1 VSRRI
6 VVLGALLALLLA
18 ALAAGLLGWRLLTAE
33 SGRDFLLEQLR
44 RIPGVTIETTGA
56 GGTVA
61 SALSFERL
69 VVDHEA
75 VRIEAAGVKLEPRL
89 RQILWQ
95 TLTLRDVSVASL
107 KVQLKPQPEAPPE
120 EVHFLPRFLRIA
132 VRDFAV
138 RDFTLVL
145 ADGRSYHVDL
155 LSGSALATRWTIDL
169 PGVAIEDPAGRIDAS
184 VRLRAGLPLRLR
196 GEARGHWQLPDE
208 RDYRFTLQAR
218 GDLERLATTL
228 ELSAPAVL
236 RFDGNALALQESP
249 RLVGTLRLTD
259 FDGSPWA
266 APGVLPKVAGS
277 IAVDASERGIGLD
290 GTLTAAGFGAE
301 PLRLQGAGSYAD
313 QRIEIA
319 GLQAWL
325 PQSGLTLRTAG
336 TIELGGE
343 RPVLTLGGDFEK
355 FRWPLTGEPAVRAEV
370 GEYTLAGDLPYAV
383 TLDSLVEIPQLPQP
397 VRARG
402 AATLDA
408 DGLRLDRLDAE
419 LLRGTLRGS
428 GTLAWSGEQR
438 WAFTVDG
445 KGLDLTE
452 LRKDLPGRI
461 DVLGRIEGQGLTADA
476 PWTAKLERVSGSLLG
491 RSLTARGAVR
501 HLGAG
506 GYELQGLQ
514 LANADTRIAVD
525 GRVGERFDLR
535 WDAAIGSLR
544 LLLPGLDGRLHSSG
558 TLRGTAAAPLLA
570 ASGAATGI
578 RYAGVEVESLDYD
591 VDVDLGDA
599 RESRIDVGARGIRSG
614 DLEVQ
619 FASLI
624 GRGRSSDHRLDLRL
638 RSPGKPEARVVPF
651 IASLGLVGA
660 YRHADTSWRGQLENA
675 LLDYDTGDA
684 RLLQPAGIALSPRA
698 AQLEPTCFASGE
710 ARLCAEGDWQATPQ
724 RWQLLYSAQDWPLRN
739 LLNSL
744 AGRRDID
751 GRVQA
756 SGWALQEP
764 GKRWVGSSVIL
775 IDEPVVEIA
784 RNKFRSDRVQL
795 GSARLDIYAAEDAF
809 RSTLDLQ
816 VAESTRLTGEVRA
829 DRVGELAEHPLSGRL
844 HAESTV
850 LSALPLLVPEIDRA
864 GGRLDGDLSV
874 GGTLGAPQFN
884 GQFAVRDGVFELY
897 RTNLA
902 LSAVTV
908 DGRFTGDVFDI
919 EARGQTRKGAL
930 ELSGRFSW
938 PDGVMQ
944 GEMHLKGEDVLV
956 ADTPEYRV
964 LASPNLRFRAANGGF
979 EVDGEILIPTAR
991 IALRD
996 LSTTIATS
1004 PDERIVGI
1012 DPRAAPL
1019 AENGDPATAPTA
1031 ATEVRAQV
1039 LVRLGDQV
1047 RIDSYGLRARLGGEV
1062 EVRLR
1067 PGDVARGT
1075 GEIKVIEG
1083 NYKAFG
1089 QDVKITRGRLIFR
1102 DSPLGEPTIEVTGE
1116 RVFEDEDI
1124 TVTVSIRGELSEPY
1138 LTLSSTPAMTQ
1149 SEALS
1154 YLLTGRSLD
1163 TLQSGEAT
1171 SVNAAAESLAVSGG
1185 GLLLGQVGR
1194 RIGLDEVSVERTD
1207 TDDTAVVLGKF
1218 LSPRLFVSYG
1228 VSIAEAINTVK
1239 LRYTLNE
1246 RWSLRAEA
1254 GLEQSAD
1261 VEFKIER

>member
-1 VSRRI
+1 
-6 VVLGALLALLLA
+6 
-18 ALAAGLLGWRLLTAE
+18 
-33 SGRDFLLEQLR
+33 
-44 RIPGVTIETTGA
+44 
-56 GGTVA
+56 
-61 SALSFERL
+61 
-69 VVDHEA
+69 
-75 VRIEAAGVKLEPRL
+75 
-89 RQILWQ
+89 
-95 TLTLRDVSVASL
+95 
-107 KVQLKPQPEAPPE
+107 
-120 EVHFLPRFLRIA
+120 VHFLPRFLRIA

-138 RDFTLVL
+138 RDVTLVL
-145 ADGRSYHVDL
+145 ADGQSYHLDL

-169 PGVAIEDPAGRIDAS
+169 PGVAIEDGAGRIDAS
-184 VRLRAGLPLRLR
+184 VRLRSGLPLRLR
-196 GEARGHWQLPDE
+196 GEARGQWRLPDE
-208 RDYRFTLQAR
+208 RDYRFALQVR

-228 ELSAPAVL
+228 DLSAPAVL
-236 RFDGNALALQESP
+236 RFDGNALELQDSP

-266 APGVLPKVAGS
+266 APGVLPKVGGS
-277 IAVDASERGIGLD
+277 IAVDASARGIGLD
-290 GTLTAAGFGAE
+290 GTLTAAEFGAE
-301 PLRLQGAGSYAD
+301 PLRVQGAGNYAD
-313 QRIEIA
+313 ERIVIA

-355 FRWPLTGEPAVRAEV
+355 FRWPLTGEPSLRAEV

-383 TLDSLVEIPQLPQP
+383 TLDSLIEIPQLPQP

-402 AATLDA
+402 AALLDA

-438 WAFTVDG
+438 WSFAVDG
-445 KGLDLTE
+445 KGLDLAE

-461 DVLGRIEGQGLTADA
+461 DVLGRIEGQGLSADA
-476 PWTAKLERVSGSLLG
+476 PWTARLERVSGALFG
-491 RSLTARGAVR
+491 RPLTARGAVR

-506 GYELQGLQ
+506 TFELQGLK

-525 GRVGERFDLR
+525 GRIGERFDLR

-570 ASGAATGI
+570 ATGAATGI
-578 RYAGVEVESLDYD
+578 GYAGVEVAALDYD
-591 VDVDLGDA
+591 LDVDLSDA

-614 DLEVQ
+614 DLEVE

-624 GRGRSSDHRLDLRL
+624 GRGRTSDHRLDLRL
-638 RSPGKPEARVVPF
+638 RSPGKPQARIMPF
-651 IASLGLVGA
+651 IANLGLAGA
-660 YRHADTSWRGQLENA
+660 YRHADTSWRGRLENA

-684 RLLQPAGIALSPRA
+684 RLLQPAGIQLSPRA

-710 ARLCAEGDWQATPQ
+710 SRLCAEGDWQAAPQ
-724 RWQLLYSAQDWPLRN
+724 RWQLLYSAQDWPLGN

-764 GKRWVGSSVIL
+764 GQRWVGSTVIL
-775 IDEPVVEIA
+775 IDDPVVEIP

-795 GSARLDIYAAEDAF
+795 GSARLDVYATEDAF
-809 RSTLDLQ
+809 RSTLDMQ
-816 VAESTRLTGEVRA
+816 VAESTRLSGEISA
-829 DRVGELAEHPLSGRL
+829 DRVGELAEHPLRGRL

-864 GGRLDGDLSV
+864 SGRLDGDLSV

-930 ELSGRFSW
+930 QLAGRFSW

-944 GEMHLKGEDVLV
+944 GEMRLTGEDVLV

-964 LASPNLRFRAANGGF
+964 LASPNLRFRAADGGF

-996 LSTTIATS
+996 LSTSVATS
-1004 PDERIVGI
+1004 TDERIVGI
-1012 DPRAAPL
+1012 DQRTAALGESANQPS
-1019 AENGDPATAPTA
+1019 A
-1031 ATEVRAQV
+1031 ATEIRAQV
-1039 LVRLGDQV
+1039 TVRLGDQV

-1089 QDVKITRGRLIFR
+1089 QDVTITKGRLIFR

-1116 RVFEDEDI
+1116 RVFEDQDI
-1124 TVTVSIRGELSEPY
+1124 TVTVSIRGDLSEPY

-1163 TLQSGEAT
+1163 TLQSGEAST
-1171 SVNAAAESLAVSGG
+1171 VNDAAESLAVSGG

-1207 TDDTAVVLGKF
+1207 SDDTAVVLGKF

-1228 VSIAEAINTVK
+1228 VSIAEAINTIK

>member
-1 VSRRI
+1 VRRR
-6 VVLGALLALLLA
+6 VLVIGALLALLL
-18 ALAAGLLGWRLLTAE
+18 GLLASGFLAWRLLTAE
-33 SGRDFLLEQLR
+33 SGRDFLLAQLH
-44 RIPGVTIETTGA
+44 RIPGVTIETYGA
-56 GGTVA
+56 GGTVS

-75 VRIEAAGVKLEPRL
+75 VRIEAEGVSLEPRL
-89 RQILWQ
+89 RQVLWQ
-95 TLTLRDVSVASL
+95 TLTLREVSIARL
-107 KVQLKPQPEAPPE
+107 NVQLKPRPETPPSE
-120 EVHFLPRFLRIA
+120 IHFLPRFLRIA

-145 ADGRSYHVDL
+145 ADGQSYHLDL
-155 LSGSALATRWTIDL
+155 LSGSAVATRWTIDL
-169 PGVAIEDPAGRIDAS
+169 PGVAIEDAAGRIDAS
-184 VRLRAGLPLRLR
+184 VRLRSGLPLRLR
-196 GEARGHWQLPDE
+196 GEARGKWKLPDE
-208 RDYRFTLQAR
+208 RDYRFALQVR

-228 ELSAPAVL
+228 ELSEPAVL
-236 RFDGNALALQESP
+236 RFDGNALALQEEP
-249 RLVGTLRLTD
+249 RLVGTLRVTD

-266 APGVLPKVAGS
+266 APGVLPKVGGS
-277 IAVDASERGIGLD
+277 IALNASARGIGLD
-290 GTLTAAGFGAE
+290 GTLTAAEFGEE
-301 PLRLQGAGSYAD
+301 PLRVQGAGSYAD

-336 TIELGGE
+336 TLELGGE
-343 RPVLTLGGDFEK
+343 RPVLALGGDFEK
-355 FRWPLTGEPAVRAEV
+355 FRWPLTGVPAVRAEV

-408 DGLRLDRLDAE
+408 DGLRLERLDAE
-419 LLRGTLRGS
+419 LLRGKLRGS

-438 WAFTVDG
+438 WAFAVDG

-452 LRKDLPGRI
+452 LRKDLPGRV
-461 DVLGRIEGQGLTADA
+461 DVLGRIEGRGLSEDA
-476 PWTAKLERVSGSLLG
+476 PWTAQLDRVSGSLFG
-491 RSLTARGAVR
+491 RPMTARGAVR

-506 GYELQGLQ
+506 TFELQGLQ
-514 LANADTRIAVD
+514 LSNVDTRIAID
-525 GRVGERFDLR
+525 GRIGEEFDLR
-535 WDAAIGSLR
+535 WDATVGSLR
-544 LLLPGLDGRLHSSG
+544 LLLPELDGRLRSSG
-558 TLRGTAAAPLLA
+558 TLRGTAAVPLLV
-570 ASGAATGI
+570 ASGTASQLG
-578 RYAGVEVESLDYD
+578 YAGVEVESLDFD
-591 VDVDLGDA
+591 VDVDLSDK
-599 RESRIDVGARGIRSG
+599 RESRVDVGMRGIRN
-614 DLEVQ
+614 DTIEVE

-624 GRGRSSDHRLDLRL
+624 GRGRSSDHRFDVRV
-638 RSPGKPEARVVPF
+638 RSPGQPESRIVPF
-651 IASLGLVGA
+651 IASLSLAGA
-660 YRHADTSWRGQLENA
+660 YRHADTSWRGQLESA
-675 LLDYDTGDA
+675 LLDYDSGDA
-684 RLLQPAGIALSPRA
+684 RLLQPAAIEVSPRA
-698 AQLEPTCFASGE
+698 AALEPTCFASGE
-710 ARLCAEGDWQATPQ
+710 SRLCTEGDWQAAPQ
-724 RWQLLYSAQDWPLRN
+724 RWQVIYSAQDWPLRN
-739 LLNSL
+739 LLGLL

-751 GRVQA
+751 GLVQA

-764 GKRWVGSSVIL
+764 GKRWIGSSVIL
-775 IDEPVVEIA
+775 VDDPVVEIT

-795 GSARLDIYAAEDAF
+795 GNARLDVYAAEDSF
-809 RSTLDLQ
+809 RSTLDMQ
-816 VAESTRLTGEVRA
+816 VAESTRLTGEVIA
-829 DRVGELAEHPLSGRL
+829 DRVGDLAEHPLRGRL

-864 GGRLDGDLSV
+864 GGRLDGDLMI

-884 GQFAVRDGVFELY
+884 GQFSVRDGVFELY

-902 LSAVTV
+902 LSGVTV
-908 DGRFTGDVFDI
+908 DGRFAGDVLEI
-919 EARGQTRKGAL
+919 EGRGQTRKGAL
-930 ELSGRFSW
+930 DLSGRFSW

-944 GEMHLKGEDVLV
+944 GEMHLKGENVLV
-956 ADTPEYRV
+956 ADTPELRV
-964 LASPNLRFRAANGGF
+964 LASPNLRFRAADGGY

-996 LSTTIATS
+996 LSTTVSTS

-1012 DPRAAPL
+1012 DRSVAAVNEEESK
-1019 AENGDPATAPTA
+1019 APAGA
-1031 ATEVRAQV
+1031 AIRAQV
-1039 LVRLGDQV
+1039 TVRLGDQV

-1062 EVRLR
+1062 EVRMR
-1067 PGDVARGT
+1067 PGDVTRGT
-1075 GEIKVIEG
+1075 GEITVLEG
-1083 NYKAFG
+1083 EYKAFG
-1089 QDVKITRGRLIFR
+1089 QDVTITRGRLIFR
-1102 DSPLGEPTIEVTGE
+1102 DSPLGDPTIEVTGE
-1116 RVFEDEDI
+1116 RVIEDQDI
-1124 TVTVSIRGELSEPY
+1124 TVTVTIRGDLIEPY
-1138 LTLSSTPAMTQ
+1138 LTLSSTPAMSQ

-1163 TLQSGEAT
+1163 TLQSGEAST
-1171 SVNAAAESLAVSGG
+1171 VNDAAESLAVSGG

-1207 TDDTAVVLGKF
+1207 SDDTAVVLGKF